1 MTGMV
6 RLTIATT
13 LALLATACSTATP
26 PVPAPPRATTAA
38 PVAQQPSFIT
48 VPISVRVLELEKALN
63 QQVPR
68 TLWTIDEQKPDC
80 VPAQRIFKAKLKIT
94 PDISCRIVGAAVRGP
109 IKVGGAGEVLTISMP
124 VSVEVAAKDIGRIIK
139 SETATAA
146 ARVRATAR
154 LGMTAAWQPTAK
166 IDIDYSWTKVPGI
179 DLLGQRVKFGRK
191 VDPRLQQVI
200 AGLERTL
207 PAELSKLNAKAEAAK
222 AWRQGFTALELNEKN
237 PPVWLRVTPQKI
249 AYGGYRVVGGN
260 ILLSL
265 TATALTE
272 TFVGPRPE
280 PKAPTPLPPLGFG
293 KTSASAQLFV
303 PVIASYAEL
312 EPVLMKALTKRAKKG
327 FTIPEIGAV
336 DVQFRKV
343 TIYATDGGRLA
354 VGIEIHAE
362 TPRKVLTPTGLVW
375 LTGVPVNEPGSRV
388 VRVRDLKIGGT
399 TDSPATN
406 LLAQIALS
414 PETQGALG
422 EALTENFERDYQEVL
437 GKANRALAAKR
448 TGDFLLSAKLT
459 DIENGRISAYGE
471 GLYMPVTGRGSAT
484 IRYVP

>member
-1 MTGMV
+1 MQLARV
-6 RLTIATT
+6 AIWAI
-13 LALLATACSTATP
+13 LALFATACTTATP
-26 PVPAPPRATTAA
+26 EVPPPPRATTAA
-38 PVAQQPSFIT
+38 PVVEQPSYIS
-48 VPISVRVLELEKALN
+48 VPINVRVLELEKALN
-63 QQVPR
+63 AQVPR
-68 TLWTIDEQKPDC
+68 ALWQIDEAKKDC
-80 VPAQRIFKAKLKIT
+80 VPAQRIFKGKLKIT

-124 VSVEVAAKDIGRIIK
+124 VSVEVAAKDIGHVIK

-154 LGMTAAWQPTAK
+154 LGMNAAWQPTAK
-166 IDIDYSWTKVPGI
+166 IDIDYSWTKVPGV

-191 VDPRLQQVI
+191 VDPRLQQVV

-207 PAELSKLNAKAEAAK
+207 PRELAKLNARAEAAK
-222 AWRQGFTALELNEKN
+222 AWNKGFTVLELNAKN
-237 PPVWLRVTPQKI
+237 PPVWLRVTPKRI
-249 AYGGYRVVGGN
+249 AYGGYRVVGGD
-260 ILLSL
+260 IQLAL

-280 PKAPTPLPPLGFG
+280 PNAPTPLPPLAFDRRTGN
-293 KTSASAQLFV
+293 AQLYV

-312 EPVLMKALTKRAKKG
+312 EPVLMKALGKLAKKG
-327 FTIPEIGAV
+327 ISIPEIGAV

-343 TIYATDGGRLA
+343 TIYGTDGGKIA

-375 LTGVPVNEPGSRV
+375 LTGVPVTEPGSRV
-388 VRVRDLKIGGT
+388 VRVRDLTIGGT

-414 PETQGALG
+414 PEMQATIGA
-422 EALTENFERDYQEVL
+422 ALTENFERDYQNVL
-437 GKANRALAAKR
+437 GKANAALASKR